1 MVVTGGGWLTLMV
14 QGQSER
20 EFLLVIGP
28 DQTGRATF
36 DNLLVMVRVV
46 GLVTVYVTFL
56 YANVVGSGQ

>member
-1 MVVTGGGWLTLMV
+1 MV

-20 EFLLVIGP
+20 KVVSYLDRARIGP
-28 DQTGRATF
+28 VTI

-46 GLVTVYVTFL
+46 AEVTVYVTFL